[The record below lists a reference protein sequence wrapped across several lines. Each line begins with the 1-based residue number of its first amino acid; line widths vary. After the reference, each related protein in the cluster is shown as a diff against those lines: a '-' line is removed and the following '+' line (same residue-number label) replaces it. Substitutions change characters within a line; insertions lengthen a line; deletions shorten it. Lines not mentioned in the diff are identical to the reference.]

1 MMDTKL
7 TESLKFLDDSSARV
21 LFPSL
26 AKLEGAGDEAASEI
40 LDNFARG
47 EQGLYSW
54 MIMAGEEL
62 VDKYGEQLFPDAF
75 GGMAVMRF
83 RMQFGIPGHVTLV
96 YEMSDDN
103 YAAVGVSFKDTVPAV
118 MHYNDRSYPVNHP
131 DDSSTDTELLSRVY
145 STLSARWNDDVS
157 VDWEDYTPFTF
168 GIYPPIVDPRL
179 SLTEEDHPREYT
191 LMLMLRE
198 LVKQQSPHAEDI
210 LFTSEY
216 TGCNLFH
223 PDLALRTYNRHSDN
237 DTYTWNFVWRDFA
250 VQWYGR
256 FNRSLCM
263 NRRLT
268 DAEFIQLTGEAQS
281 ILKNHHWPKE
291 PAPTKPMTP
300 ERAKAMADRLMRNGQ
315 AGAFGNGSTLYPT
328 LTNMLRGLP
337 AKDDE

>member
-1 MMDTKL
+1 MMGTKL

-26 AKLEGAGDEAASEI
+26 AKLEGAGSEPASEI

-75 GGMAVMRF
+75 GGMAVMCF

-103 YAAVGVSFKDTVPAV
+103 YAAVGVSFKDTVPV
-118 MHYNDRSYPVNHP
+118 VLHLNDRSYAASQTQGMRTDAEKLAVLFDALSMTWEL
-131 DDSSTDTELLSRVY
+131 DDGNLPSLEV
-145 STLSARWNDDVS
+145 V
-157 VDWEDYTPFTF
+157 E
-168 GIYPPIVDPRL
+168 GIYPPIVNCRMGF
-179 SLTEEDHPREYT
+179 SEEDSPRAYAALLAIRT
-191 LMLMLRE
+191 M
-198 LVKQQSPHAEDI
+198 VKEHSPHAEDI
-210 LFTSEY
+210 LFTSES
-216 TGCNLFH
+216 TECNLYH
-223 PDLALRTYNRHSDN
+223 PDMVLRTYNRHSSDYT
-237 DTYTWNFVWRDFA
+237 DTWNFVWRDFA

-256 FNRSLCM
+256 FTRSPNCNRE
-263 NRRLT
+263 LT
-268 DAEFIQLTGEAQS
+268 EAEFEQLLAEAKV
-281 ILKNHHWPKE
+281 ILNNHRWPKE

-300 ERAKAMADRLMRNGQ
+300 ERAKAMADKLMRNGQ
-315 AGAFGNGSTLYPT
+315 AGAFGNHSTLYPT
-328 LTNMLRGLP
+328 LTNMLRELP